1 MESSNPMLSRMAKA
15 TGVRSAGESMTV
27 AGTAWKTLVLLGLV
41 CFGAAFTW
49 RAVGAGNTGILMP
62 ALLVGGLGGL
72 VLAMV
77 TVFVPRLA
85 PVTAPLYAVVEG
97 LALGAISA
105 IYDARYQGLPRNA
118 VVLTL
123 ATAGGMYLLYATGIV
138 RATPMF
144 RKIVIGAT
152 LGIVLASVAAMIGR
166 LFGAQL
172 PFLWDASPLGIGISV
187 VIVGVAALNLVLDF
201 DFIERGARQGAPRS
215 AEWFGAF
222 GLLVTL
228 VWLYLEMMRL
238 LSRLTRR

>member
-1 MESSNPMLSRMAKA
+1 MESSNPMLSRITKA
-15 TGVRSAGESMTV
+15 AGTRVVGETMTV
-27 AGTAWKTLVLLGLV
+27 AGTAWKTLILLVLV

-49 RAVGAGNTGILMP
+49 QAVAAGNTGVLMP
-62 ALLVGGLGGL
+62 ALLVGGIGGL
-72 VLAMV
+72 VLALL
-77 TVFVPRLA
+77 TAFVPRLA
-85 PVTAPLYAVVEG
+85 PITAPLYAVVEG

-105 IYDARYQGLPRNA
+105 LYDARYQGLPRTA

-123 ATAGGMYLLYATGIV
+123 ATAGAMYLLYATGVI

-144 RKIVIGAT
+144 RKIVVGAT
-152 LGIVLASVAAMIGR
+152 LGIVLASLVAFVAR
-166 LFGAQL
+166 LFGADL
-172 PFLWDASPLGIGISV
+172 PFLWDSSPLGIGISV

-201 DFIERGARQGAPRS
+201 DRIEQGVRQGAPRA

-228 VWLYLEMMRL
+228 VWLYLEMLRL

>member
-15 TGVRSAGESMTV
+15 TGLRAAGATMTV
-27 AGTAWKTLVLLGLV
+27 AGTAWKTLVLLALV

-49 RAVGAGNTGILMP
+49 QAVAGGNVGIVTP
-62 ALLVGGLGGL
+62 ALLVGGIGGF
-72 VLAMV
+72 VLALV
-77 TVFVPRLA
+77 TVFKPQLA
-85 PVTAPLYAVVEG
+85 PFTAPLYAVLEG
-97 LALGAISA
+97 LLLGAISA
-105 IYDARYQGLPRNA
+105 LYDARYAGLPRTA
-118 VVLTL
+118 VVMTL
-123 ATAGGMYLLYATGIV
+123 ATAGGMYLLYATGVI

-152 LGIVLASVAAMIGR
+152 LGIALASLVALVAR

-172 PFLWDASPLGIGISV
+172 PFLWDSSPLGIGISV

-201 DFIERGARQGAPRS
+201 DFIERGAREGAPRS

-228 VWLYLEMMRL
+228 VWLYLEMLRL
-238 LSRLTRR
+238 LSRLQRR

>member
-15 TGVRSAGESMTV
+15 TGLRAAGDTMTV
-27 AGTAWKTLVLLGLV
+27 AGTAWKTLVLLALV
-41 CFGAAFTW
+41 VFGAAFTW
-49 RAVGAGNTGILMP
+49 REVAAGNLGIVTP

-72 VLAMV
+72 VLAFV
-77 TVFVPRLA
+77 TVFKPQLA
-85 PVTAPLYAVVEG
+85 PFTAPLYAVVEG
-97 LALGAISA
+97 LLLGAISA
-105 IYDARYQGLPRNA
+105 LYDARYAGLPRTA

-123 ATAGGMYLLYATGIV
+123 ATAGGMYLLYATGVI

-144 RKIVIGAT
+144 RRIVIGAT
-152 LGIVLASVAAMIGR
+152 LGIALASLVALVAR

-172 PFLWDASPLGIGISV
+172 PFLWDSSPLGIGISV

-201 DFIERGARQGAPRS
+201 DFIERGAREGAPRV

-228 VWLYLEMMRL
+228 VWLYLELLRL
-238 LSRLTRR
+238 LSRLQRR